1 MNCAII
7 KNIFILYLI
16 NLILLYE
23 LNNKT
28 CKMGPCWTAGT
39 IVKNK
44 GGIYSIMFLI
54 CLNFVVGLSYI
65 IYSTINYLYYRNI
78 NEENNIIK
86 NL

>member
-1 MNCAII
+1 M
-7 KNIFILYLI
+7 ILV
-16 NLILLYE
+16 YE
-23 LNNKT
+23 LNNST

-44 GGIYSIMFLI
+44 RDIYSTMFLI

-65 IYSTINYLYYRNI
+65 IYSIINYLYYRNI
-78 NEENNIIK
+78 KGENNIIK